1 MTKFF
6 CAISKGIK
14 HNIGLSLMA
23 CVAIAIL
30 CSALCCES
38 RTPSILNPAV
48 KITRSQLE
56 AELTQIESLANEK
69 SVSLERQDAIK
80 KIIADQAVI
89 LAQGGT
95 LNPAGIVTTL
105 LSILGIGSIIDNK
118 RKDYVI
124 TKLKTNNPVTP

>member
-6 CAISKGIK
+6 CSVSKTIT

-23 CVAIAIL
+23 IVAIAIL

-38 RTPSILNPAV
+38 RTTSILNPDV

-56 AELTQIESLANEK
+56 TELTQIEALANDK
-69 SVSLERQDAIK
+69 ALSLDKQDAIK

-124 TKLKTNNPVTP
+124 TKLKANNQTRP